1 MPAKYTYLAL
11 MLFTLA
17 GPLLLSFD
25 KRVSFF
31 RKWKYLPVPLLVT
44 TVYFVAWD
52 SNFTINGIWSF
63 NDKYILGWRIFELPI
78 EEWMFFWFVPFAC
91 IFIYECCNYYIK
103 RDILG
108 NYAQK
113 INGVILFIITV
124 IAVMNIQRAYT
135 AFNFISSAVLM
146 AYLQFISKPAWLG
159 RFYVGYLFSLLP
171 FFLINGVLT
180 YLPVVSYDNTE
191 NLGIRLYTIPV
202 EDTIYCLLLLLLNV
216 SIYERLK
223 AKKQSSVE

>member
-135 AFNFISSAVLM
+135 AFNFISAAVLM

-216 SIYERLK
+216 SIYEKLK

>member
-44 TVYFVAWD
+44 TVYFVTWD

-135 AFNFISSAVLM
+135 AFNFISAAVLM

-216 SIYERLK
+216 SIYEKLK

>member
-78 EEWMFFWFVPFAC
+78 EEWMFFWYVPFAC

-135 AFNFISSAVLM
+135 AFNFISAAVLM

-216 SIYERLK
+216 SIYEKLK

>member
-216 SIYERLK
+216 SIYEKLK